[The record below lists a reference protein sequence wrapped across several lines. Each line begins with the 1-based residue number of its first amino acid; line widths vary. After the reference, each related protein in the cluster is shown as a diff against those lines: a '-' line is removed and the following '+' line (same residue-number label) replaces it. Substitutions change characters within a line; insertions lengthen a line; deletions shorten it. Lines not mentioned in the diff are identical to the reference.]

1 MIEPSTIIGTIII
14 NPEILLPGGVYLP
27 GGMLLIKNCLCR
39 AGLIP
44 RSGDTIGI
52 FGVAEN
58 GARCWENDA
67 FGVDVVR
74 VTFRCRISTEKK

>member
-1 MIEPSTIIGTIII
+1 M
-14 NPEILLPGGVYLP
+14 
-27 GGMLLIKNCLCR
+27 

-44 RSGDTIGI
+44 RSGDIIDI

-67 FGVDVVR
+67 FGVDIVR